1 MPSGAAASA
10 KEAAAAL
17 EPKPDSI
24 CPVHGD
30 TPKSPSKGKG
40 VPGKKSKAKSS
51 AKKKEIEEDK
61 VEPAAEPGPEPGPD
75 LPPYYTPVP
84 GACCIEDLSDE
95 ILLNIFTL
103 LDSKTLQKSV
113 TR

>member
-1 MPSGAAASA
+1 MPSGAAAGA
-10 KEAAAAL
+10 EAAAL
-17 EPKPDSI
+17 EPRPDSI

-75 LPPYYTPVP
+75 LPAYYTPVP
-84 GACCIEDLSDE
+84 GACSIEDLSDE
-95 ILLNIFTL
+95 MIRNIFTL

>member
-61 VEPAAEPGPEPGPD
+61 VEPAAEPGPD

-95 ILLNIFTL
+95 MILNIFTL